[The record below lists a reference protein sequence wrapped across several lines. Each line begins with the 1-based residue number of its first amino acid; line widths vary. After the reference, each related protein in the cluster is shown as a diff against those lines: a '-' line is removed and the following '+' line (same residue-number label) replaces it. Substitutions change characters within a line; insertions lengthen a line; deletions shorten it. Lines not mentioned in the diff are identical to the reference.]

1 MLHLSLSV
9 SLTLSHSCSLSPS
22 CSPSLL
28 ILLIFIFVL
37 VLVLVLVFIPYSSSF
52 SVLYFS
58 ILFALRMQSIF
69 SNSTTTTPACSSKAK
84 DALDAA
90 AQATESHRYSRK
102 TRVNYKGHVERALK
116 YTSEL
121 EDPEWKTALTAI
133 SVHTPTVLLAFI
145 ASKCEQSGYSFKTAE
160 GIRSALKQYFE
171 VTFGCQGDTWH
182 CDEHNN
188 WSGNPVFEATFNNYY
203 RSLKNRDGRSGV
215 SKQSLAISYSDMTRL
230 MEHLQ
235 DRKTIQKETEGLCL
249 LFQAFAATGF
259 TLWTR

>member
-1 MLHLSLSV
+1 
-9 SLTLSHSCSLSPS
+9 
-22 CSPSLL
+22 
-28 ILLIFIFVL
+28 
-37 VLVLVLVFIPYSSSF
+37 
-52 SVLYFS
+52 
-58 ILFALRMQSIF
+58 MQSTSTATTAI
-69 SNSTTTTPACSSKAK
+69 NSTHSSKVK
-84 DALDAA
+84 EDLNAA
-90 AQATESHRYSRK
+90 AQATESHRYGRK

-121 EDPEWKTALTAI
+121 EDPEWKTALTPL

-160 GIRSALKQYFE
+160 GIRSAMKQYFE

-182 CDEHNN
+182 CDELNN

-215 SKQSLAISYSDMTRL
+215 SKQSLAASYGDMARL

-235 DRKTIQKETEGLCL
+235 DERTIKKETEGMRSY
-249 LFQAFAATGF
+249 FDFKEK
-259 TLWTR
+259 TLT

>member
-1 MLHLSLSV
+1 
-9 SLTLSHSCSLSPS
+9 
-22 CSPSLL
+22 
-28 ILLIFIFVL
+28 
-37 VLVLVLVFIPYSSSF
+37 
-52 SVLYFS
+52 
-58 ILFALRMQSIF
+58 MQST
-69 SNSTTTTPACSSKAK
+69 STEATATTPAHSSKAK

-121 EDPEWKTALTAI
+121 EDPEWKTALTTI

-160 GIRSALKQYFE
+160 GIRSAMKQYFE

-188 WSGNPVFEATFNNYY
+188 WSGNPIFEATFNNYY